1 MTTLAKEHVGLGM
14 PWEDS
19 YGYVQA
25 VKVGDTIYVAGQVSH
40 DDDGN
45 ILGAGDMDVQMRSAY
60 ANIAKVL
67 AKYGATIDSVVE
79 ETVYATDMEAAMEAR
94 SRMKDEVFSGSPI
107 VASTIVQIERLAVP
121 EFMVEIRCTA
131 RT

>member
-1 MTTLAKEHVGLGM
+1 
-14 PWEDS
+14 
-19 YGYVQA
+19 
-25 VKVGDTIYVAGQVSH
+25 
-40 DDDGN
+40 
-45 ILGAGDMDVQMRSAY
+45 MRSAY